1 MSKMKVD
8 DAVTILVRLV
18 NIAQKRGVFA
28 LEESYLAFTAIAT
41 LSDDLKLS
49 YQFLQVFQNISIFA
63 PQVWFQLDHKLS
75 ISGDHI

>member
-1 MSKMKVD
+1 MKVD

-41 LSDDLKLS
+41 LSDDLKLKE
-49 YQFLQVFQNISIFA
+49 FKKNIKDLEEGLIELKDFPTINNPLPSSD
-63 PQVWFQLDHKLS
+63 V
-75 ISGDHI
+75 